1 MKKFSDW
8 PTFPQL
14 YIDGEFVGG
23 LDIIKELVESGNS
36 TVLQLIQIQSLADEL
51 LADLFNHLSKE

>member
-23 LDIIKELVESGNS
+23 LDIIKEMLESGKR
-36 TVLQLIQIQSLADEL
+36 
-51 LADLFNHLSKE
+51 LFTFSY